1 MSDRR
6 GKLYIVSTPIGN
18 LEDITL
24 RALKTLRNVQIIAAE
39 DTRQTGILLHRYHIH
54 TRQTSYHDHNKEEKA
69 EVLIDRLKKGEDV
82 ALVSDAG
89 TPGISDPGYY
99 LIKKAIEE
107 GIQVVS
113 IPGPT
118 AMISAISISGLPT
131 DSFVFEG
138 FLPGKKTGRIKKLE
152 VLREEKRTLIIF
164 ESPHRI
170 MKTLQDIL
178 IVMGD
183 RRISLTRELT
193 KHFEEV
199 MRGRVS
205 EIMNS
210 LKDRKIKGEITLVIE
225 GKKEDETETHLVDY
239 LETLITNKGLSLKD
253 AVQEVASMLDMPR
266 HKVYKEALKILR
278 GMPQKIGK

>member
-24 RALKTLRNVQIIAAE
+24 RAIKTLRNVHIIAAE
-39 DTRQTGILLHRYHIH
+39 DTRQTATLLHRYHIH
-54 TRQTSYHDHNKEEKA
+54 TRQTSYHDHNKKEKA
-69 EVLIDRLKKGEDV
+69 EVLIDRLQKGEDV

-99 LIKKAIEE
+99 LIKMAIEE
-107 GIQVVS
+107 GIQVVP

-118 AMISAISISGLPT
+118 AMISAISISGLPA

-138 FLPGKKTGRIKKLE
+138 FLPSKRAGRIKKLE
-152 VLREEKRTLIIF
+152 TLSEEKRTLIIF

-178 IVMGD
+178 SIMGN
-183 RRISLTRELT
+183 RKISLTRELT

-199 MRGRVS
+199 IRGSVS
-205 EIMNS
+205 EVINS
-210 LKDRKIKGEITLVIE
+210 LKGRKIKGEITLVIE
-225 GKKEDETETHLVDY
+225 GKKENEAEAHLVDY
-239 LETLITNKGLSLKD
+239 LQTLIEERGLSLRD
-253 AVQEVASMLDMPR
+253 AVQEVTSMLDMPR
-266 HKVYKEALKILR
+266 HKVYKEALKILKKGTTPR
-278 GMPQKIGK
+278 N